1 MKFYFV
7 RLNSTERAE
16 TVESME
22 KSGIFPPLPQQN
34 DDGDNEEK
42 RIANIAVII
51 EKPAVQKK
59 TSTVTRECRIVYNQ
73 AAAGKEWHSKQ
84 GSTASC
90 SCLTK

>member
-1 MKFYFV
+1 
-7 RLNSTERAE
+7 
-16 TVESME
+16 ME

-34 DDGDNEEK
+34 DDGDDEEK

-73 AAAGKEWHSKQ
+73 AAAGKESIQ
-84 GSTASC
+84 QPETFSC
-90 SCLTK
+90 FYPPNIH

>member
-1 MKFYFV
+1 M
-7 RLNSTERAE
+7 
-16 TVESME
+16 ESME
-22 KSGIFPPLPQQN
+22 KSKIFPPFPQQN
-34 DDGDNEEK
+34 NDGGDEEK

-59 TSTVTRECRIVYNQ
+59 TSTVTRERRIVYNQ

-84 GSTASC
+84 GSTATC